1 MIIDNASLIN
11 EVDYSS
17 INWGPLDCYDAP
29 YKTDKSLALYQRVV
43 RCLTWLLY
51 FEGKK
56 QKREATMGVVL
67 QSLMA
72 IIVVLTSFAADSYIE
87 EGTATSIRD
96 LTFVS
101 VYIYKYL
108 YIVL

>member
-56 QKREATMGVVL
+56 QKKRSNNGSGSTVSNGNNCRAYLICCRFIYRRGESHFYTRPYVREC
-67 QSLMA
+67 
-72 IIVVLTSFAADSYIE
+72 
-87 EGTATSIRD
+87 
-96 LTFVS
+96 
-101 VYIYKYL
+101 VYI
-108 YIVL
+108 